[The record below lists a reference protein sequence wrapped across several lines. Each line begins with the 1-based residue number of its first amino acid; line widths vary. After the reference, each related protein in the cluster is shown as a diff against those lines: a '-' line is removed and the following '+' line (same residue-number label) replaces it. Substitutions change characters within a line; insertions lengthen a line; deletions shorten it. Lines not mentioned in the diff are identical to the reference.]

1 MPSFLFRPCLA
12 AALWGLAGG
21 ALAQA
26 AEAAPGALTDWR
38 QANEAVGRFERGH
51 IDLLRWEA
59 DHLPSQAPDATETP
73 PAWTLT
79 DAIVS
84 AQRSRPDLVARP
96 GLNTLERAQLQ
107 LRQRELALKVE
118 RAWLQAVAARHRAA
132 TLRQVLQAAEAG
144 HELGLRMA
152 RVGNWTDARQQQE
165 SLTLLDAQAQ
175 LRVAEHEA
183 RAAVLELWRVTAT
196 DVDPD
201 PLAQKLPQALPQML
215 AHAMPKPGQPARTTA
230 ASSPDPASVTTQPP
244 LPPLQ
249 ELEQQALQ
257 RHPTWPLLS
266 LEARR
271 AAQGVAH
278 LQALRDALH
287 LATAPDAVTG
297 APQALPAL
305 RQRPRWPHAW
315 DKALETQ
322 AKADALERRIRT
334 DVRVAHSA
342 WQTAQ
347 TLAQETA
354 VETQR
359 LVTALE
365 ADMLQRYNGM
375 FKSTWDLL
383 AASRARLQA
392 EQATHQAQL
401 GAALA
406 MAELRAVIDGQPYTG
421 NGPSAGSAAPA
432 QDKGH

>member
-1 MPSFLFRPCLA
+1 MPSFLCRPLLA
-12 AALWGLAGG
+12 TALWGLAGG
-21 ALAQA
+21 ALAQQA
-26 AEAAPGALTDWR
+26 DAAPGSLTDWR
-38 QANEAVGRFERGH
+38 QANEAVGQFERGH

-59 DHLPSQAPDATETP
+59 DNLPNQAPGTTENL

-96 GLNTLERAQLQ
+96 GLNAMERAQLQ

-118 RAWLQAVAARHRAA
+118 RAWLQAVAARHRA
-132 TLRQVLQAAEAG
+132 TTQRQVLQAAEAG

-165 SLTLLDAQAQ
+165 SLALLDAQGQ
-175 LRVAEHEA
+175 LRVAEHEV

-196 DVDPD
+196 DVEPD
-201 PLAQKLPQALPQML
+201 HLAQRLPQALPEPGKP
-215 AHAMPKPGQPARTTA
+215 AHQASQPLGPAANTA
-230 ASSPDPASVTTQPP
+230 PAPFPALS
-244 LPPLQ
+244 
-249 ELEQQALQ
+249 ELEQQALRQ
-257 RHPTWPLLS
+257 HPTWPLMA

-271 AAQGVAH
+271 ATQGIAG
-278 LQALRDALH
+278 LQALRDALQT
-287 LATAPDAVTG
+287 ATTPDAATG
-297 APQALPAL
+297 APQTLPSL
-305 RQRPRWPHAW
+305 SQRPRWPHAW
-315 DKALETQ
+315 DKALEAQ
-322 AKADALERRIRT
+322 VEAAALERRIRA

-342 WQTAQ
+342 WETAQ
-347 TLAQETA
+347 ALAQETA
-354 VETQR
+354 TETQR

-392 EQATHQAQL
+392 MQATHQAQL

-406 MAELRAVIDGQPYTG
+406 RAELRAVLDGLPYTG
-421 NGPSAGSAAPA
+421 NGPSAGSASPAP
-432 QDKGH
+432 DKGH

>member
-1 MPSFLFRPCLA
+1 MPSFLFRPWLA
-12 AALWGLAGG
+12 LALWGLAGG

-26 AEAAPGALTDWR
+26 ADPAPGALTDWR
-38 QANEAVGRFERGH
+38 QANEAVGQFKRGP
-51 IDLLRWEA
+51 IDLLRWEV
-59 DHLPSQAPDATETP
+59 DHLPSQAPGGTEAMP
-73 PAWTLT
+73 VWTLT

-107 LRQRELALKVE
+107 LRQRELGLKVE

-132 TLRQVLQAAEAG
+132 THRQVLQAAEAG

-152 RVGNWTDARQQQE
+152 RVGNWTEARQQQE
-165 SLTLLDAQAQ
+165 SLALLDAQGQ
-175 LRVAEHEA
+175 VRVAEHDA
-183 RAAVLELWRVTAT
+183 RVAVLELWRVTGT
-196 DVDPD
+196 DVEPD
-201 PLAQKLPQALPQML
+201 SLAQRLPRTLPEPGMPAHQAPQPL
-215 AHAMPKPGQPARTTA
+215 GAVASA
-230 ASSPDPASVTTQPP
+230 ATPP
-244 LPPLQ
+244 LPALP
-249 ELEQQALQ
+249 ELEQQALL
-257 RHPTWPLLS
+257 RHPTWPLLA

-271 AAQGVAH
+271 AAQGVAG
-278 LQALRDALH
+278 LQALREALQT
-287 LATAPDAVTG
+287 ATAPDAATG
-297 APQALPAL
+297 APQTLPSL
-305 RQRPRWPHAW
+305 SQRPRWPHAW
-315 DKALETQ
+315 DKALEAQ
-322 AKADALERRIRT
+322 VEANALERRIRA

-342 WQTAQ
+342 WQAAQ

-392 EQATHQAQL
+392 VQATQQAQL

-406 MAELRAVIDGQPYTG
+406 WAELRAVLDGLPYTG

-432 QDKGH
+432 PEKGH